1 MPCPKKRNISPWHGV
16 QSAASITKE
25 QSGNITV
32 TTMKCFAANRTRT
45 TYSSNMRCMLII
57 YSQHKTNILSFMH
70 RTKIWKLFQI
80 KMQAICSSSEHNL
93 KSIKYCFCN
102 LLWTGVQMLPSLM
115 HNDTYFKQCNRC
127 EPCATNDNTKQLIS
141 PRVAV
146 GVHPQVPGPMDSSAR
161 TLHYPIGLCST

>member
-1 MPCPKKRNISPWHGV
+1 MPCPNKNTSHKKRKVSPWHGM
-16 QSAASITKE
+16 QSAASMTKE
-25 QSGNITV
+25 QSGNTMV
-32 TTMKCFAANRTRT
+32 TTLTCFAANRTKT
-45 TYSSNMRCMLII
+45 TYRSNMRCKFHA
-57 YSQHKTNILSFMH
+57 Y

-80 KMQAICSSSEHNL
+80 KMQAISSSSEHNL

-127 EPCATNDNTKQLIS
+127 EPCATNGNSKQWIS
-141 PRVAV
+141 PHVAV
-146 GVHPQVPGPMDSSAR
+146 GVHPQVPGPRDSSAH